1 MFCMARRRKNPYA
14 VALGRRGGK
23 VGGKARAANMTP
35 KERSESAR
43 NAVMARWA
51 MQRGTRVV
59 DSKTENWL
67 KFQRL
72 VKKWKKQRGASSSI
86 TETIAM
92 PAYQEIIGMGEK
104 AVPLL
109 LAQLR
114 SEGDEPDQWFW
125 ALRAIT
131 GENPVKPEERGNFRK
146 MSQAWLAWSEQY
158 VW

>member
-1 MFCMARRRKNPYA
+1 LA
-14 VALGRRGGK
+14 ALQEQSK
-23 VGGKARAANMTP
+23 DKKTDSPEHLCTERAEKSA
-35 KERSESAR
+35 EYEFSQRESKYI
-43 NAVMARWA
+43 VQD
-51 MQRGTRVV
+51 MQRETFVV

-67 KFQRL
+67 KFQKL